1 MYRGAFGRHDQI
13 RFAAYLE
20 KVQKGEAKIHA
31 STLYPYD
38 IIKGYI
44 GDGYSFCNR
53 YGTYNVRED
62 ATLEAQWKALPN
74 YVTEPCNAIVVADV
88 SGSMTSDNCRPL
100 ATSIGL
106 AIYFAERN
114 TGPYHGLWMS
124 FSSDCKV
131 QKLRGETLAQKLTD
145 LDRAHWEMDTN
156 LESAFM
162 NILSIAIKN
171 RISPDEMVKSIVV
184 VSDMEIN
191 HCTGSWSF
199 YDEMRNRY
207 EQAGYQI
214 PNVVFWNVESRHDVF
229 HADAT
234 RKGVQLCSGQSPSTF
249 KVLMAS
255 IGMSPDEMMMQVL
268 GSERYACVKISNA

>member
-1 MYRGAFGRHDQI
+1 
-13 RFAAYLE
+13 
-20 KVQKGEAKIHA
+20 
-31 STLYPYD
+31 
-38 IIKGYI
+38 
-44 GDGYSFCNR
+44 
-53 YGTYNVRED
+53 
-62 ATLEAQWKALPN
+62 
-74 YVTEPCNAIVVADV
+74 
-88 SGSMTSDNCRPL
+88 
-100 ATSIGL
+100 
-106 AIYFAERN
+106 
-114 TGPYHGLWMS
+114 
-124 FSSDCKV
+124 
-131 QKLRGETLAQKLTD
+131 
-145 LDRAHWEMDTN
+145 
-156 LESAFM
+156 
-162 NILSIAIKN
+162 
-171 RISPDEMVKSIVV
+171 
-184 VSDMEIN
+184 MEIN